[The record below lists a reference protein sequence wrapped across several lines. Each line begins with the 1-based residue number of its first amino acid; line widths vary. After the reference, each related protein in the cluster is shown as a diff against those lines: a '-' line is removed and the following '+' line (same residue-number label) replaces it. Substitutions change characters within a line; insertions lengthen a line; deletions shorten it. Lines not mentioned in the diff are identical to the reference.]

1 MNVIVKD
8 LTKIFDY
15 QKAVDSLSFEAK
27 KGEIL
32 GLLGPYGAGK
42 STTLKMLA
50 GLLRP
55 NQGSIHFDNY
65 TYEKNESKIK
75 KLIGYL
81 PEKNPLYD
89 AISVTDFLFYMA
101 KLYDIPRYKVTS
113 RVLDMI
119 SLCGLENEKH
129 KLIKELSKGYRQRLG
144 IAQALIHDPEVVLL
158 DEPTTGLDPN
168 QTFGIREII
177 KTLGQEKTVIL
188 GSHILSEI
196 ENTCDQVMIMSK
208 GQIMAQGTT
217 AELRQAPNSDF
228 SLKVVIKGGEIPAI
242 QEALSQ
248 LPQIKSLQLQHK
260 QEFEVHCTPGQ
271 EIGRAIFELCK
282 DNDWYITEMTPV
294 QMRLEDI
301 FRKVTQKQ

>member
-1 MNVIVKD
+1 MNVIVKN
-8 LTKIFDY
+8 LTKISDY
-15 QKAVDSLSFEAK
+15 QKTVDAISFEAK

-65 TYEKNESKIK
+65 TYNKNENKIK

-81 PEKNPLYD
+81 PEENPLYGTL
-89 AISVTDFLFYMA
+89 SVTDFLFFIA

-119 SLCGLENEKH
+119 SLCGLESEKH

-144 IAQALIHDPEVVLL
+144 IAQALIHDPEVILL

-168 QTFGIREII
+168 QIFGIREII

-196 ENTCDQVMIMSK
+196 ENTCDRVIIMSK
-208 GQIMAQGTT
+208 GQIMANGTT
-217 AELRQAPNSDF
+217 SELRQKSNADF
-228 SLKVVIKGGEIPAI
+228 GIKLIIKGGEIPVI
-242 QEALSQ
+242 HEALCK
-248 LPQIKSLQLQHK
+248 LPQVLSIQILHK
-260 QEFEVHCTPGQ
+260 QEFEIHCSPEH
-271 EIGRAIFELCK
+271 EIEKNIFDLCK
-282 DNDWYITEMTPV
+282 KHDWYISEMTPV

-301 FRKVTQKQ
+301 FRKVTQN

>member
-1 MNVIVKD
+1 MNVIVKN

-15 QKAVDSLSFEAK
+15 QKTVDAISFEAK

-65 TYEKNESKIK
+65 TYNKNENKIK

-81 PEKNPLYD
+81 PEENPLYGTL
-89 AISVTDFLFYMA
+89 SVTDFLFFIA

-119 SLCGLENEKH
+119 SLCGLESEKH

-144 IAQALIHDPEVVLL
+144 IAQALIHDPEVILL

-168 QTFGIREII
+168 QIFGIREII

-196 ENTCDQVMIMSK
+196 ENTCDRVIIMSK
-208 GQIMAQGTT
+208 GQIMANGTT
-217 AELRQAPNSDF
+217 SELRQKSNADF
-228 SLKVVIKGGEIPAI
+228 GIKLIIKGGEIPMI
-242 QEALSQ
+242 HEALCK
-248 LPQIKSLQLQHK
+248 LPQVLSIQILHK
-260 QEFEVHCTPGQ
+260 QEFEIHCSPEH
-271 EIGRAIFELCK
+271 EIEKNIFDLCK
-282 DNDWYITEMTPV
+282 KHDWYISEMTPV

-301 FRKVTQKQ
+301 FRKVTQN